1 MNYIRHLTGVFLRMD
16 NDKRLTPYHI
26 SLYMVLF
33 RQWNNN
39 RFKNPISIA
48 RDEVMKASKIGSV
61 NTYTKTLKE
70 LHQYQYIQY
79 FPSYNPHLGSQ
90 VYLYS
95 FDNSTDNSSDKGS
108 EIAVRPS
115 INIVNNKKMEILKN
129 ENTQAQNF
137 ENQSEKIK
145 EMNNSNPQPNPN
157 AIPPSLE
164 HLIIYFNEKEF
175 SAIEAEKFFNY
186 FESNGWLVG
195 GKSPMKDWKAGARN
209 WMLNAKKFNQNR
221 VKPASQNQPTPG
233 KLQTDSRKN
242 YEEPL

>member
-1 MNYIRHLTGVFLRMD
+1 MNYIKHLTGVFHCMD
-16 NDKRLTPYHI
+16 NDSRLTPYHI

-70 LHQYQYIQY
+70 LNQFQYIRY
-79 FPSYNPHLGSQ
+79 LPSYNPHLGSH

-95 FDNSTDNSSDKGS
+95 FDNSTDNGSDKSS

-115 INIVNNKKMEILKN
+115 INIVNNKKMETLKN

-137 ENQSEKIK
+137 ENQSKKMK
-145 EMNNSNPQPNPN
+145 EMNNSNPEPNPN
-157 AIPPSLE
+157 TIPPSLE

-175 SAIEAEKFFNY
+175 SATEAEKFFNY

-221 VKPASQNQPTPG
+221 AKPVSQSQPTPG

>member
-1 MNYIRHLTGVFLRMD
+1 MNYIKHLSGVFFYLD
-16 NDKRLTPYHI
+16 NDNRLTPYHI

-48 RDEVMKASKIGSV
+48 RGEIMKASKIGSV

-95 FDNSTDNSSDKGS
+95 FDNSTDKGG

-115 INIVNNKKMEILKN
+115 IN
-129 ENTQAQNF
+129 
-137 ENQSEKIK
+137 
-145 EMNNSNPQPNPN
+145 
-157 AIPPSLE
+157 
-164 HLIIYFNEKEF
+164 
-175 SAIEAEKFFNY
+175 
-186 FESNGWLVG
+186 
-195 GKSPMKDWKAGARN
+195 
-209 WMLNAKKFNQNR
+209 
-221 VKPASQNQPTPG
+221 
-233 KLQTDSRKN
+233 
-242 YEEPL
+242 